1 MFVDFL
7 PRRGELT
14 VLNFSP
20 HICAW
25 LYEVTSWSLLG
36 YYSSSKRQWAKA
48 NERTKITNEN
58 NLRVV
63 ERYLSC

>member
-48 NERTKITNEN
+48 QMRGQK
-58 NLRVV
+58 
-63 ERYLSC
+63 